1 MNKSEV
7 WDSFKKLEMDK
18 AICNHCNKMLSCKG
32 SSTSNL
38 HNHLKAVH
46 KIIIEK
52 KSETIVE
59 EETPGSSSSSKKQTK
74 ILNFMKVKRKSLE
87 EIISKLAAMDGFS
100 INSLTNSSF
109 IRESLQ
115 QQGYSLPK
123 NNSRVMD
130 LIHTFYDNAKRETI
144 ITLDSIKKNRKKFS
158 ITLDEWT
165 SKRNHR
171 YLNINIH
178 HLAEDFNLGLVP
190 IAGSCDAQ
198 RTLEL
203 VTERLQNFNL
213 NLETDIIAATND
225 GAAVMKKFGKLSS
238 IINQLCYSHAIQLAV
253 TDVLYEHREIGEA
266 EAEVNVSSE
275 ESEDEDENE
284 YNDYEDS
291 VYYACN
297 REQPIPILCDN
308 YKQSVSQ
315 IRKICKFFRKSPV
328 RNTILQNYIKQ
339 EKGKELNLILDCKT
353 RWNSI
358 EDMIERFLTVK
369 ESVVSAL
376 NDIGSS
382 YMWNE
387 AQYPKLLELHKVLGP
402 IRLATEGLGRRD
414 ANLLT
419 SEGIFGFLLS
429 ELKNLNTEISLKLL
443 YALEER
449 IQERRQIELATLLLY
464 LQNPEN
470 ISSSGKKSSV
480 LSLASKSEIIELAG
494 RILSRIFPDS
504 HVETDSDEEQIE
516 ETTHQ
521 SQSNTFLREAME
533 KSIHKFLED
542 PEEKLTHP
550 KTLKA
555 EFSLFEATNKRTKN
569 LDLLFDALKTI
580 KPTSIASE
588 RVFSI
593 SGNIVS
599 KIRTRLSHRSVDVL
613 CFLKSYFL
621 RRNEN

>member
-7 WDSFKKLEMDK
+7 WDSFKKVGIDK

-46 KIIIEK
+46 KIIIGK
-52 KSETIVE
+52 KSETVGE
-59 EETPGSSSSSKKQTK
+59 EETPGSSSSSKKQTN
-74 ILNFMKVKRKSLE
+74 IFNFMKVKRSSLE
-87 EIISKLAAMDGFS
+87 EIISKLAAMDGIS
-100 INSLTNSSF
+100 INSITNSSF

-115 QQGYSLPK
+115 QQGYSLPR

-130 LIHTFYDNAKRETI
+130 LIHAFYDNAKRETI
-144 ITLDSIKKNRKKFS
+144 IELDSIKKNRKKFS

-165 SKRNHR
+165 SQRNHR
-171 YLNINIH
+171 YLNINVH

-198 RTLEL
+198 RTVEL
-203 VTERLQNFNL
+203 VSERLQNFNL
-213 NLETDIIAATND
+213 NLETDIVAATND

-238 IINQLCYSHAIQLAV
+238 IINQLCYSHAIHLAV
-253 TDVLYEHREIGEA
+253 TDVLYKHREMA

-275 ESEDEDENE
+275 ESEDEDEDE
-284 YNDYEDS
+284 CNDYEDS
-291 VYYACN
+291 LYYVCN
-297 REQPIPILCDN
+297 REHPIPIWSDN
-308 YKQSVSQ
+308 YEQSVSQ

-353 RWNSI
+353 RWNSV
-358 EDMIERFLTVK
+358 EDMIGRFLAVK
-369 ESVVSAL
+369 ECVVSAL

-387 AQYPKLLELHKVLGP
+387 AEYPKLLELHKVLGP
-402 IRLATEGLGRRD
+402 IRLAAEALGRRD

-419 SEGIFGFLLS
+419 SEGIFEFLLN

-449 IQERRQIELATLLLY
+449 IQERRQVELATLLLY
-464 LQNPEN
+464 LQNPQN
-470 ISSSGKKSSV
+470 ISSSAKKSSV
-480 LSLASKSEIIELAG
+480 LSLASKTEIIKLSG
-494 RILSRIFPDS
+494 KILSRIFPNS
-504 HVETDSDEEQIE
+504 YVETDSDEEQIE
-516 ETTHQ
+516 ESTHQ
-521 SQSNTFLREAME
+521 SNAFLKEAME

-542 PEEKLTHP
+542 PAEKLTNP
-550 KTLKA
+550 TTLKA
-555 EFSLFEATNKRTKN
+555 EFSLFDATNKKTKN

-580 KPTSIASE
+580 KPSSVATE

-599 KIRTRLSHRSVDVL
+599 KIRTRLSHRSVDIL

-621 RRNEN
+621 RRN